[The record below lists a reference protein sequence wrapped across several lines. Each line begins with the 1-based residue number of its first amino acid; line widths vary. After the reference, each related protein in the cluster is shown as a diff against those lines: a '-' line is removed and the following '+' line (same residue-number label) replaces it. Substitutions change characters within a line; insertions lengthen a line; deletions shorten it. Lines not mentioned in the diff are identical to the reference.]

1 MTQEFDEG
9 GNMDYSMKVRSPVVS
24 PAAATSH
31 TVETSPKYSTPIQD
45 QGHAALPT
53 DKRLVLKI
61 TPVEAR
67 TDLSFAGVVPNKDV
81 DISHK
86 VEVSADESLPSP
98 SIIKKEHVQKGKV
111 SGNIPQKLPQ
121 ELPEKVSKTDTVV
134 SVGQK
139 PTSPHPPPAKPSTC
153 GQSAPVHESDRRAK
167 TQEEFIDLRIQDTVT
182 AGFQVFQSEWE
193 EQSKKFD
200 RVEEQ
205 IVSMRVDVQKV
216 QPIPA
221 ELRKLKNQIELVQSA
236 FSSLNAAYLQ
246 IQSDV
251 SCISENDAQT
261 RADVQATKATVLS
274 VKADATVLKGD
285 THTLKSKV
293 VANTVTTVAVQS
305 QVNNVLETDLN
316 ISHEIRILKG
326 DVVQLHGNLITV
338 KSDMAAMRTDVVS
351 MKAQVASIANGIEQL
366 TRSLLARPLG
376 EIQMLPQNVDVKS
389 DSDQDRPTTPAAVPS
404 TSSKDTGACASPSG
418 QLDAAATDSDFNL
431 SEVTFKK
438 ADMLTYEHQDKTAV
452 QSPRTPTR
460 KTRIKL
466 FDSNTSLEE
475 IADSQQTQD
484 PTNFVGDTE
493 YTEGSQSP
501 TMGWPKGNELQ
512 GTVYEEAAAPVDA
525 KKGTYLSVI
534 NPAGGRGPENPESL
548 VPIHAVR
555 DLEQR
560 LTHQRESR
568 SSSKAAKKAH

>member
-1 MTQEFDEG
+1 M
-9 GNMDYSMKVRSPVVS
+9 
-24 PAAATSH
+24 
-31 TVETSPKYSTPIQD
+31 
-45 QGHAALPT
+45 
-53 DKRLVLKI
+53 
-61 TPVEAR
+61 
-67 TDLSFAGVVPNKDV
+67 
-81 DISHK
+81 
-86 VEVSADESLPSP
+86 
-98 SIIKKEHVQKGKV
+98 
-111 SGNIPQKLPQ
+111 
-121 ELPEKVSKTDTVV
+121 
-134 SVGQK
+134 
-139 PTSPHPPPAKPSTC
+139 
-153 GQSAPVHESDRRAK
+153 
-167 TQEEFIDLRIQDTVT
+167 
-182 AGFQVFQSEWE
+182 
-193 EQSKKFD
+193 
-200 RVEEQ
+200 
-205 IVSMRVDVQKV
+205 
-216 QPIPA
+216 
-221 ELRKLKNQIELVQSA
+221 
-236 FSSLNAAYLQ
+236 
-246 IQSDV
+246 
-251 SCISENDAQT
+251 
-261 RADVQATKATVLS
+261 
-274 VKADATVLKGD
+274 
-285 THTLKSKV
+285 
-293 VANTVTTVAVQS
+293 
-305 QVNNVLETDLN
+305 NNVLETDLN

-376 EIQMLPQNVDVKS
+376 EIQMLPQNVDVDVKS

-418 QLDAAATDSDFNL
+418 QLDAAATDSNLNL

-438 ADMLTYEHQDKTAV
+438 ADMLTYEHQDKPAV

-466 FDSNTSLEE
+466 FDSNTTLEE
-475 IADSQQTQD
+475 IADSQETQD
-484 PTNFVGDTE
+484 PTKFVGDTE

-512 GTVYEEAAAPVDA
+512 GTGYEEAAAPVDA

-534 NPAGGRGPENPESL
+534 NPADGRSPENPESL

>member
-24 PAAATSH
+24 PAATTSH

-139 PTSPHPPPAKPSTC
+139 PTSAHPPPAKPSTC

-525 KKGTYLSVI
+525 KKGTYLSV
-534 NPAGGRGPENPESL
+534 NYPAGGRGPENPESL

>member
-24 PAAATSH
+24 PAATTSH

-139 PTSPHPPPAKPSTC
+139 PTSAHPPPAKPSTC

-182 AGFQVFQSEWE
+182 AGFQVYQSEWE
-193 EQSKKFD
+193 EQSKKID

>member
-24 PAAATSH
+24 PAATTSH

-139 PTSPHPPPAKPSTC
+139 PTSAHPPPAKPSTC

>member
-24 PAAATSH
+24 PAATTSH

-45 QGHAALPT
+45 EGHAALPT

-98 SIIKKEHVQKGKV
+98 SIIKKEHVEKGKV

-139 PTSPHPPPAKPSTC
+139 PTSAHPPPAKPSTC

-167 TQEEFIDLRIQDTVT
+167 TQVEFIDLRIQDTVT

-293 VANTVTTVAVQS
+293 VSNTVTTVAVQS

-366 TRSLLARPLG
+366 TQSLLARPLG

-534 NPAGGRGPENPESL
+534 NPAGGRGPENLESL

>member
-24 PAAATSH
+24 PAATTSH

-139 PTSPHPPPAKPSTC
+139 PTSAHPPPAKPSTC

-568 SSSKAAKKAH
+568 SSSKVAKKAH